1 MSCPPSHSD
10 MHRPSPDDDNDSDLY
25 FTPPT
30 SPFTDSPPYPAA
42 PAAVSDALVPDP
54 DTDDVF
60 PEASDLAVDLAL
72 DGESLS
78 ILEKIY
84 LYSRSRAYYHRIF
97 IVHKLS
103 EYLDHVTPQEAVEY
117 VLPLLSGLAMDEG
130 LSFTSRDTG
139 SNMTFLLDES
149 VREALAEELVPV
161 IWWFFSVSLS
171 LSLFS
176 RLILTNYIHSIV
188 KSYPKT

>member
-1 MSCPPSHSD
+1 MSCPPSFIPLPPPSEMHS
-10 MHRPSPDDDNDSDLY
+10 PSLFFYTPPTSPNDKDSY

-30 SPFTDSPPYPAA
+30 SPFADQPSRPAA
-42 PAAVSDALVPDP
+42 PAAVIDSIVPEP
-54 DTDDVF
+54 DSEDVF
-60 PEASDLAVDLAL
+60 PVASDLAIDLAL

-103 EYLDHVTPQEAVEY
+103 EYLDHVTSQEAVEY

-130 LSFTSRDTG
+130 LPFASPPLPL
-139 SNMTFLLDES
+139 NLTFLS
-149 VREALAEELVPV
+149 
-161 IWWFFSVSLS
+161 
-171 LSLFS
+171 
-176 RLILTNYIHSIV
+176 
-188 KSYPKT
+188 